1 MSSSLYICSKFLK
14 KDTDMRIFSYIL
26 LLLAIIIVSCNQ
38 DENTKDEN
46 SSPQEAKD
54 EPHIAIVVDKIN
66 AGSYTYLQVTEN
78 KQTYWI
84 AVPAMQVELGE
95 TVYFSKFMEMKN
107 FKSETLERTFN
118 SILFVDDIR
127 KSATPDHMKQV
138 HSGAMSV
145 SKQNIKIEFL
155 EDGYTVEQIYAK
167 RNELNGKLV
176 EVKGKVVKFN
186 PQIMNRNWVHIQD
199 GTGNEN
205 DYDLVI
211 TTNSEAKVGDIIV
224 AEGTVTKDK
233 DFGAGYFFPVL
244 IEKAEIEIE

>member
-1 MSSSLYICSKFLK
+1 MRFLLV
-14 KDTDMRIFSYIL
+14 IFL
-26 LLLAIIIVSCNQ
+26 LITVIITSCNQ
-38 DENTKDEN
+38 DEKTQNEESVN
-46 SSPQEAKD
+46 QEIKD

-66 AGSYTYLQVTEN
+66 ASSYTYLQVSEN

-84 AVPAMQVELGE
+84 AVPAMEVEIGE

-107 FKSETLERTFN
+107 FKSETLEKTF
-118 SILFVDDIR
+118 SSVLFVDDIR

-145 SKQNIKIEFL
+145 AKQNISIEPL
-155 EDGYTVEQIYAK
+155 EDGYTIEQIYTK
-167 RNELNGKLV
+167 RNELSGKLV

-186 PQIMNRNWVHIQD
+186 PQIMNRNWIHIQD
-199 GTGNEN
+199 GTGTEN

-211 TTNSEAKVGDIIV
+211 TTNSEVKVGDVII